1 MSEQNKF
8 YVLIHMTDLQYV
20 DEGGEYYT
28 SDVMKS
34 IKFGKLDEATKY
46 REGFDF
52 PEEFEIYEV
61 SFCYSLKR
69 VEEKEYES
77 QRSSHFCLDYD
88 SGRYRCRRCCT
99 HC

>member
-28 SDVMKS
+28 SDIMKS
-34 IKFGKLDEATKY
+34 IKFGKLDEAAQYK
-46 REGFDF
+46 EGFDF

-69 VEEKEYES
+69 MEEKEYE
-77 QRSSHFCLDYD
+77 RN
-88 SGRYRCRRCCT
+88 R
-99 HC
+99 